1 MLTVRRADAARRTR
15 SRLRVASLHG
25 WRLRLPAFIIHYSNM
40 APARGLKPYQL
51 YLILCISLAAVFF
64 VDVITPLGFAV
75 WIFYLAPVVI
85 CLLSNVRQA
94 PFITAGV
101 ATILLFIGYH
111 LSPNGIANP
120 TSAALNRTI
129 GSVTLWS
136 LAIVAYLYIGSS
148 SNLRRVAWI
157 QQGRVR
163 ISQQMQGEMTVPA
176 LSASAL
182 GAIAEYVDAKVGVL
196 YLLEGLNLRRT
207 GTWALP
213 DSHAVPATI
222 KLGDGLM
229 GQAIQ
234 DGKAMVLKELAPDHL
249 KIGTALGVTTPT
261 QVVIAPIT
269 AEGRVVGAIEL
280 GFVGEKP
287 SLNKELEVLQSSAEA
302 IGAAIRSA
310 VYRKRQEE
318 LLEETQRQSEELQV
332 QQEELRVS
340 NEELEERSRA
350 LMDSQA
356 RLETQQAELEQ
367 TNVQL
372 EEHTQNLEK
381 QKRVLLDAQRTLAEN
396 AEVLERANQYKS
408 EFLANMSH
416 ELRTPLNSSL
426 ILAKLLADNKDGT
439 LTAEQVRYAHT
450 IYSSN
455 TDLLLL
461 INDILDLSKVEAGH
475 VEITP
480 EPVTLTAILQSLQ
493 QSFQP
498 VANQKKI
505 ALRME
510 KAAGVPETL
519 VTDEQ
524 RLRQILKNLLSN
536 AFKFTDKGEVVL
548 RALSVDADH
557 IRFDVSDTG
566 IGIAPS
572 QQDVIFEAFRQADGT
587 TSRKYGGSGLGLSI
601 SREFAHLLGGD
612 ITVASQPGVGSTFS
626 LTIAVHAKGADAHSP
641 PPAPSRPSVRAAS
654 RPPAAPAPKLA
665 PSEPMP
671 VLVEPTDIADDRDNL
686 TRGSRLI
693 LVIEDDADFAQILYD
708 LAHELDF
715 DCVHANTAA
724 EGIKLAQT
732 LQPCGVLLDMG
743 LPDNSGL
750 MVLERLKRDPA
761 TRHIPIHVVSVADH
775 TETALLLG
783 AIGYTFKPSARD
795 ELAAA
800 IVSLEAKLKQRVR
813 RILVVEDDPS
823 LRENIQLLLQAQDVE
838 LEGVGTVADA
848 LARLR
853 TKTYDCMVM
862 DLVLPDGSGYD
873 LLEQLA
879 DNSEHGFP
887 PVIVY
892 TGRSLT
898 TEEEQRLRRYSKS
911 IIIKGARSPERLLDE
926 VTLFLHSVESDLPA
940 EQQRMLKEAR
950 KRDSAFE
957 GRRILL
963 AEDDV
968 RNIFALSQVIEPLGA
983 HLEIAR
989 NGREALNLL
998 ARQSNIDLVLMDIM
1012 MPEMDGIAAM
1022 QEIRKHSEYRK
1033 LPIIALTAKA
1043 MPADRQRCLD
1053 AGANDYISKPL
1064 DVDKLLS
1071 LCRVWLPQ

>member
-1 MLTVRRADAARRTR
+1 
-15 SRLRVASLHG
+15 
-25 WRLRLPAFIIHYSNM
+25 M
-40 APARGLKPYQL
+40 APAHSLKPYQL
-51 YLILCISLAAVFF
+51 YLIIAASLALVFF
-64 VDVITPLGFAV
+64 VDVITPLGVAV
-75 WIFYLAPVVI
+75 WIFYLVPVLV
-85 CLLSNVRQA
+85 CLLCNVRPA
-94 PFITAGV
+94 PFIV
-101 ATILLFIGYH
+101 AALATVLLFVGYH
-111 LSPNGIANP
+111 LSPNGISNP
-120 TSAALNRTI
+120 TSTAINRTI
-129 GSVTLWS
+129 GSITLWA
-136 LAIVAYLYIGSS
+136 LATLAYLYIGTSG
-148 SNLRRVAWI
+148 NLRRVAWI

-163 ISQQMQGEMTVPA
+163 ISQQIQGEMSVPE
-176 LSASAL
+176 LSASML
-182 GAIAEYVDAKVGVL
+182 RAIAEYLDAKVGVL
-196 YLLEGLNLRRT
+196 YLLEGLNLRHA
-207 GTWALP
+207 GSWALP
-213 DSHAVPATI
+213 HGHAVPVTLR
-222 KLGDGLM
+222 LGEGLL

-234 DGKAMVLKELAPDHL
+234 DGKAFIVKDLAPDHL
-249 KIGTALGVTTPT
+249 KIGTALGETTPT
-261 QVVIAPIT
+261 QVVIVPLT
-269 AEGRVVGAIEL
+269 AEGRVIGAVEL
-280 GFVGEKP
+280 GFIGLKP
-287 SLNKELEVLQSSAEA
+287 SLKDELEVMQSSAEA
-302 IGAAIRSA
+302 MGAALRSA

-367 TNVQL
+367 NNVQL

-381 QKRVLLDAQRTLAEN
+381 QKRVLLDAQRTMAEH

-475 VEITP
+475 VEIMP
-480 EPVTLTAILQSLQ
+480 EPVTLTSVLQSLE
-493 QSFQP
+493 QSFLP

-505 ALRME
+505 ALRIE
-510 KAAGVPETL
+510 KTAGVPETL

-536 AFKFTDKGEVVL
+536 AFKFTDKGEVLL
-548 RALSVDADH
+548 RALAVDADH
-557 IRFDVSDTG
+557 IRCDVSDTG

-612 ITVASQPGVGSTFS
+612 ITVASEHGKGSTFS
-626 LTIAVHAKGADAHSP
+626 LTIAVRAKATGGDHP
-641 PPAPSRPSVRAAS
+641 V
-654 RPPAAPAPKLA
+654 PAAPLHTSFTKQVSAPPPPKLA
-665 PSEPMP
+665 PSEQVP
-671 VLVEPTDIADDRDNL
+671 VLVEPMDIPDDRETR

-693 LVIEDDADFAQILYD
+693 LAIEDDMAFAQILYD

-775 TETALLLG
+775 TETALQLG
-783 AIGYTFKPSARD
+783 AIGYTFKPSERD

-848 LARLR
+848 LEHLR
-853 TKTYDCMVM
+853 NKTYDCMVM

-873 LLEQLA
+873 LLERLA

-989 NGREALNLL
+989 NGREALNIL

-1022 QEIRKHSEYRK
+1022 TEIRKHSEYRK